1 METLTF
7 AGIQGEIIETSP
19 NGNYLTVK
27 LSDRITIIGTF
38 SNEYCWDEITD
49 AESGFISFITYIGT
63 DAKFNEISIIYR
75 FVENHGGYFR
85 HCEYLPRAAKRVNY
99 PQEIKV
105 RGLTPTA
112 VIDLIHFLD
121 DINVA

>member
-38 SNEYCWDEITD
+38 SNEYAWEEITD
-49 AESGFISFITYIGT
+49 ADSGFIAFITYIGT
-63 DAKFNEISIIYR
+63 TGKFNELNPIYQ
-75 FVENHGGYFR
+75 FVEDNGGYFKHR
-85 HCEYLPRAAKRVNY
+85 DHLPRPAKRVNY

-105 RGLTPTA
+105 RGLTPEA
-112 VIDLIHFLD
+112 VIELVNSLD
-121 DINVA
+121 YAHVT